1 MNTGPPALNRS
12 PPRQKTLR
20 DEREQR
26 QRQMAILQRDVATL
40 PAEAVAELM
49 AGGGEFDA
57 AAVERQRRLLPGGA
71 EPAAAAAEESPYT
84 ALLNLF
90 WGPRAPAAADGGAN
104 Q

>member
-1 MNTGPPALNRS
+1 MHPPPRTTAS
-12 PPRQKTLR
+12 PPTRHKTLR

-49 AGGGEFDA
+49 GADYDA
-57 AAVERQRRLLPGGA
+57 TAEAENRRQ
-71 EPAAAAAEESPYT
+71 PAAAAADESPYT

-90 WGPRAPAAADGGAN
+90 WGPRAPAPDSAET
-104 Q
+104 